1 MPCVSLLLGREERT
15 CHVNPAFDAAAYVTR
30 VRRRADLS
38 QRELAARVGVSQS
51 VVNRWEGGAPVSAN
65 RLATILALA
74 GLRLCV
80 VDGVGQQ
87 VDPTPSDVV
96 RDNAGRRF
104 PSHLDVDPP
113 EHVPPERVLMPRRD
127 RPDPRG
133 WYRLR
138 DKRDAR
144 RAREGAPTDHPT
156 LRGELQRRLD
166 EVRRRRLQ
174 ALARAQEAALPECE
188 CLDGCFELA
197 CLAGCSCQCEPD
209 RSRGRVS

>member
-1 MPCVSLLLGREERT
+1 M
-15 CHVNPAFDAAAYVTR
+15 NPAFDASAHVTR
-30 VRRRADLS
+30 ARRRADLS
-38 QRELAARVGVSQS
+38 QRELAARLGVSQS
-51 VVNRWEGGAPVSAN
+51 VVNRWEGGSPMSVN
-65 RLATILALA
+65 RLVTILALA

-80 VDGVGQQ
+80 VDGSGRQ

-113 EHVPPERVLMPRRD
+113 ERVPAERVLMPRRD

-144 RAREGAPTDHPT
+144 RLSEGAPTDHPT
-156 LRGELQRRLD
+156 VSGELSRRLD
-166 EVRRRRLQ
+166 EVRRQRLR
-174 ALARAQEAALPECE
+174 ARARAREEALPECE

-197 CLAGCSCQCEPD
+197 CLPGCSCQCEPD
-209 RSRGRVS
+209 RSSGRVS